1 MSAHC
6 DDTNDNDRAPHETW
20 QLQAEEVIRTA
31 AEAGENVGR
40 LSWAFLRIN
49 IDGYNGVLKS
59 GRISYFLPRGEP
71 YGWMAPEDIAEV
83 AAHALLH
90 PNHHA
95 GKVYRLAAESLSLDD
110 MAAITSK
117 VCNFDVFSEQL
128 TAEDFEKLAL
138 SPFAK
143 QTMTKV
149 TWIT

>member
-71 YGWMAPEDIAEV
+71 YGWPQ
-83 AAHALLH
+83 
-90 PNHHA
+90 
-95 GKVYRLAAESLSLDD
+95 KTSLKLQH
-110 MAAITSK
+110 MPYYIQITTRAK
-117 VCNFDVFSEQL
+117 Y
-128 TAEDFEKLAL
+128 TASPL
-138 SPFAK
+138 SRSAW
-143 QTMTKV
+143 T
-149 TWIT
+149 TWPQ